1 MPDMSSAVRKSGTP
15 ANFSPVVKASSKFFL
30 RSAGESV
37 RSDLKSNAL
46 GKKLW
51 IRAQKARPSAQDW
64 VKSYKW
70 RNNFKLL
77 IVSCIE
83 GTF

>member
-1 MPDMSSAVRKSGTP
+1 MGSTLRSSTMPDMSSAVRKSGTP

-30 RSAGESV
+30 LSAGESV

-64 VKSYKW
+64 VKSYN
-70 RNNFKLL
+70 R
-77 IVSCIE
+77 
-83 GTF
+83 GTILNY